1 MGEFVG
7 TVKIKHKK
15 KATKAGRK
23 TAGRPKR
30 IRIAGKTTDPKKRQA
45 LVKELK
51 KLAAKYK
58 FKVTQK

>member
-7 TVKIKHKK
+7 TIKIKFKLPS
-15 KATKAGRK
+15 AK
-23 TAGRPKR
+23 TKR
-30 IRIAGKTTDPKKRQA
+30 IRFAGKTTDPKKRQA

-58 FKVTQK
+58 FKVAHK